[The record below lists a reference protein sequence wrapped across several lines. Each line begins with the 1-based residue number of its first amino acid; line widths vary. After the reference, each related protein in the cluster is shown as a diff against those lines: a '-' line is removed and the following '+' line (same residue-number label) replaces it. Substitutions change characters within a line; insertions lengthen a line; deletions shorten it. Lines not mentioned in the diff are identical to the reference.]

1 MKLHYYPET
10 DSLYI
15 ELSAGT
21 GVEVRVI
28 ADGLNADL
36 DAEGR
41 VVGLDIEHASTQL
54 DLSKLETVSL
64 PDMLLRAA

>member
-15 ELSAGT
+15 ELSGGA
-21 GVEVRVI
+21 GVEVREI
-28 ADGLNADL
+28 ADGVNADL
-36 DAEGR
+36 DAQGR
-41 VVGLDIEHASTQL
+41 VVGLDIDHASTHL

-64 PDMLLRAA
+64 PDMRLRAA